1 MLLVQNL
8 LDFDNIADSKT
19 QSKYIVVLLLYLTQ
33 QMFIYVAVYG
43 LVNETKKNKT
53 INSKRENVGTLR
65 NFILKI

>member
-33 QMFIYVAVYG
+33 QMFIYVAVYR
-43 LVNETKKNKT
+43 LVNETKNKT

>member
-33 QMFIYVAVYG
+33 QMFIYVAVYA
-43 LVNETKKNKT
+43 LVNETKKTKQ
-53 INSKRENVGTLR
+53 
-65 NFILKI
+65 